1 MSTPSLRLQTREA
14 RKKLQ
19 PRDKPYFFELRRGL
33 HLGYRRGTEGG
44 SWLLREFRG
53 GRYLQRRL
61 AAADDDTSSDGASV
75 LSWKEAQDLALGAER
90 PTVTKPGKFTVAQ
103 AAEAY
108 FETRPQGRRGQ
119 DFITYKAFIEAER
132 EGIPD
137 LGERSVSELT
147 TGDLEKWLA
156 AQIPHSDDND
166 KRRAAQATANRR
178 WNVLRAILNSA
189 FRKDPVRVPS
199 DGAWRRVRSF
209 QKADRPR
216 TRTLSATEA
225 KRLLAALD
233 ESVRNLARGALL
245 TGLRLGELE
254 ALIAADVDKDHVR
267 VRESKSGKPRTVP
280 LNKAGAAFFSQL
292 ASEKQPDAHV
302 FERISRIYVS
312 RQMRAGCIE
321 ADIAPPAVFHDLR
334 RSYGSLLLNAGAAA
348 DHIQELLGHA
358 DLRMT
363 RRAYAHMKDKTLEK
377 AVKKL
382 PSFG

>member
-1 MSTPSLRLQTREA
+1 MPTPSLRLQTREA

-44 SWLLREFRG
+44 SWLLREFRS
-53 GRYLQRRL
+53 GRYVQRRL
-61 AAADDDTSSDGASV
+61 AAADDDAQADGVSV
-75 LSWKEAQDLALGAER
+75 LSWTDAQARALGTDR
-90 PTVTKPGKFTVAQ
+90 PTVTKPGRYTVAQ

-108 FETRPQGRRGQ
+108 FETRQQGTRGQ
-119 DFITYKAFIEAER
+119 DFMTYKAFIEAER

-156 AQIPHSDDND
+156 VQIPQIDDKD
-166 KRRAAQATANRR
+166 ERRAAQATANRR

-189 FRKDPVRVPS
+189 FRKDSARVPS
-199 DGAWRRVRSF
+199 DGAWRRVRAF
-209 QKADRPR
+209 PKADRPR
-216 TRTLSATEA
+216 TRTISAAEA
-225 KRLLAALD
+225 KRLLSAL
-233 ESVRNLARGALL
+233 EGPMRNLARGALL

-254 ALIAADVDKDHVR
+254 SLTAADVGKDLIR

-280 LNKAGAAFFSQL
+280 INKAGATFFAQL
-292 ASEKQPDAHV
+292 ITEKAADERV
-302 FERISRIYVS
+302 FEQVSRIGVS
-312 RQMRAGCIE
+312 RQMRAGCI
-321 ADIAPPAVFHDLR
+321 AAKIDPPAVFHDLR